1 MQKKKLFAWII
12 LAILGTALI
21 VSGILYGNSYQ
32 IALRNA
38 GISGNNAVI
47 IDAGIDANGNDY
59 RAVIQ
64 MDSDTDPRFAYLT
77 KTNGFWKA
85 EFVEDRLLQK
95 TGWLN
100 AGWLRLSGN
109 SAVAEYAESEVH
121 MVFVGK
127 HAFRAISIPDEMLP
141 PNVAVNIHQVGDCFV
156 LHFVGFGESTI
167 LNAIKAEDLQ
177 DYLLSNGYI
186 YSGK

>member
-1 MQKKKLFAWII
+1 MKTTKLLCII
-12 LAILGTALI
+12 LAIVVALALAVGSI
-21 VSGILYGNSYQ
+21 FYLNSYQ

-64 MDSDTDPRFAYLT
+64 MDSDADPRFAYLT

-109 SAVAEYAESEVH
+109 NAVAEYAESEVH
-121 MVFVGK
+121 TVFVGK

-141 PNVAVNIHQVGDCFV
+141 PNVAVNIYQVGDCFV

-167 LNAIKAEDLQ
+167 LNALQAEALYA
-177 DYLLSNGYI
+177 YLLSNNYI
-186 YSGK
+186 IQP